1 MLDDMKRDIEMLK
14 ESNRNI
20 AKEIFKLQDRMDNL
34 GDQMA
39 RGFREVLG
47 RFDIFAHEVDLS
59 RRKRKLQDVSFNLL
73 NEKLANHEARIV
85 RVERIE
91 GIQGT

>member
-1 MLDDMKRDIEMLK
+1 MLNDMKRDIEMLK

-20 AKEIFKLQDRMDNL
+20 AKEIFKLQDRVQGLDDKVT
-34 GDQMA
+34 G
-39 RGFREVLG
+39 GFREVLG
-47 RFDIFAHEVDLS
+47 KLETFSNEVDLS
-59 RRKRKLQDVSFNLL
+59 RRERTLQDASFKLL
-73 NEKLANHEARIV
+73 NEKLINHELRIV